1 MNKPFYNKVSI
12 IPKVYSRYLFYPA
25 QFWKHKNH
33 INLIKELNLFNQKNK
48 DNIRLILCGK
58 KKNYFNNIK
67 KYLKENNLKNISI
80 LGPVSQKKL
89 IELYHNC
96 LAVVMPSLYK
106 SSSLVIL
113 EGLIFNKIVI
123 ASDIGPNKELSRVF
137 KIFLFKPL
145 KKESFS
151 TQIKKVLSLNLKIK
165 KNIIKYNN
173 LHIRSYSWNNVSAK
187 YNILINKFK
196 KL

>member
-1 MNKPFYNKVSI
+1 MTLLN
-12 IPKVYSRYLFYPA
+12 IPP
-25 QFWKHKNH
+25 
-33 INLIKELNLFNQKNK
+33 
-48 DNIRLILCGK
+48 NIR
-58 KKNYFNNIK
+58 
-67 KYLKENNLKNISI
+67 
-80 LGPVSQKKL
+80 
-89 IELYHNC
+89 
-96 LAVVMPSLYK
+96 
-106 SSSLVIL
+106 

-145 KKESFS
+145 KKESLS